1 MKLETLAVFV
11 AALLLGSIGIVMI
24 NAPAKSGQSAI
35 YQNPKEPKM
44 TQRLNLGKL
53 NYDTYCAS
61 CHGETGGG
69 SEKGPTFISR
79 IYHPGHHGD
88 KSFYIAA
95 KRGVRAHHWPFG
107 DMKPVKGISDD
118 QITLIVEYVR
128 AIQQVNGLF

>member
-1 MKLETLAVFV
+1 MKLGNLAVFV
-11 AALLLGSIGIVMI
+11 AVLLLGSIATVMI
-24 NAPAKSGQSAI
+24 AAPAKSGQSAI

-44 TQRLNLGKL
+44 TQRLNLGKF
-53 NYDTYCAS
+53 NYDNYCGS
-61 CHGETGGG
+61 CHGKTGGG

-79 IYHPGHHGD
+79 IYHPSHHGD
-88 KSFYIAA
+88 KAFYIAA

-128 AIQQVNGLF
+128 AIQQANGLF